1 MNRFKTDLNQLY
13 KIESGDTMFYCEG
26 KKDVVDRLT
35 KSDFRATAD
44 VSSMSDVH
52 AIQIEVEALR
62 YKSQLD
68 IDTGGA
74 TVKVVLEDVKSDQ
87 IPVNVGVKGTP
98 ASGYTIKHA
107 DSKAESDLCIWAK
120 ECGKQDQ
127 TDRSESKCIR
137 IEERCNN
144 GSECQVTMKTEMKQ
158 VRPHQT

>member
-1 MNRFKTDLNQLY
+1 MK
-13 KIESGDTMFYCEG
+13 G

-87 IPVNVGVKGTP
+87 IPVNVVVKGTP
-98 ASGYTIKHA
+98 ASGYTV
-107 DSKAESDLCIWAK
+107 ST
-120 ECGKQDQ
+120 Q
-127 TDRSESKCIR
+127 TATPNLISVSEPLSHLSSIR
-137 IEERCNN
+137 IHLLSLR
-144 GSECQVTMKTEMKQ
+144 SV
-158 VRPHQT
+158 